1 MINRKNFLFNA
12 AGIAL
17 PLVMALI
24 SIPLLISNIGLPRFG
39 VLSLM
44 LAAIGY
50 VSLLDMGLGSAVTYK
65 LSSLIPEKGS
75 CESALL
81 IIRSSLT
88 AVLAVGVIF
97 AVIIFYAAELVANK
111 MSGPSVYLTDE
122 IFWSLRVFAF
132 SIPVIFVTSLLT
144 GILSAYGRFDEIN
157 KVKIPVGIFSYL
169 GPAVVSIWMQ
179 NLTCA
184 IVVLLV
190 VRVSAALVHTYQCN
204 RLFPTLFNAFPV
216 FSLSVLRPLFH
227 FGGWLT
233 LSNIISPVMVYMDR
247 FYIGAI
253 RSVEDVARYV
263 TPYEVATKLSLIP
276 AAVLPVL
283 FPVFVSNWAKP
294 NENSGHLTVVVAS
307 WAAIGCAFP
316 AALLAIFA
324 PQILQMWLGSYFPSE
339 SAIVLQI
346 LAGGVFANCVA
357 LVFFIQVQSF
367 GRTDI
372 IAKIHLSELLGYL
385 FILWFLTQRF
395 GIIGAALAW
404 NIRVL
409 IDGGLFCWV
418 ACARLTESQ
427 RRICWVIYTGSVAFA
442 IALGALSLLDSWMQ
456 RTIVLVFPMVL
467 AWFYRAN
474 FFLLL
479 AGKSL
484 EQIFITDEQA
494 S

>member
-1 MINRKNFLFNA
+1 MFNA
-12 AGIAL
+12 AGIAF
-17 PLVMALI
+17 PLVAALV
-24 SIPLLISNIGLPRFG
+24 SIPLLLNNIGLARFG
-39 VLSLM
+39 VLSIL

-65 LSSLIPEKGS
+65 LSSLVQNKRS
-75 CESALL
+75 DESILA

-88 AVLAVGVIF
+88 VVLVIGMILAVSIF
-97 AVIIFYAAELVANK
+97 CAAEIVANL
-111 MSGPSVYLTDE
+111 MNRSLTNLIEETVWSVR
-122 IFWSLRVFAF
+122 IFTLA
-132 SIPVIFVTSLLT
+132 IPAIFVTSLLT
-144 GILSAYGRFDEIN
+144 GVLSAYGRFDEIN
-157 KVKIPVGIFSYL
+157 KVRIPMGVLSYL
-169 GPAVVSIWMQ
+169 GPAVASVWIP

-184 IVVLLV
+184 IVILLA
-190 VRVSAALVHTYQCN
+190 VRVSAAVAHIYQCH
-204 RLFPTLFNAFPV
+204 RFLPTLLNSFPV
-216 FSLSVLRPLFH
+216 LSVPALRPLFH

-233 LSNIISPVMVYMDR
+233 ISNIVGPVMIYLDR

-253 RSVEDVARYV
+253 RSIEDVARYV

-294 NENSGHLTVVVAS
+294 NKNSGRLTVVVAA

-324 PQILQMWLGSYFPSE
+324 PQLLRMWLGSYLPSE

-367 GRTDI
+367 GRTDV
-372 IAKIHLSELLGYL
+372 IAKIHLSELFGYL
-385 FILWFLTQRF
+385 ILLWLLTHRF

-404 NIRVL
+404 TIRVL
-409 IDGGLFCWV
+409 VDGGLFCWI
-418 ACARLTESQ
+418 ACVRLTEDQ
-427 RRICWVIYTGSVAFA
+427 RRRCWVIYVGSVAFA
-442 IALGALSLLDSWMQ
+442 IGLGALSLLDSWAH
-456 RTIVLVFPMVL
+456 RTIVLLFPMVL
-467 AWFYRAN
+467 AWFYRTDCT
-474 FFLLL
+474 LLL

-484 EQIFITDEQA
+484 EQIFVPEA
-494 S
+494 NELEK